1 MGLLMPRSDSPPPGT
16 TPTVVVL
23 LATYNGERFLK
34 EQLASILNQ
43 RGVAV
48 RVIALDDASTDTT
61 PALLAAAAGADPR
74 ITVLPVQGRS
84 GSAAAN
90 FARLL
95 LEAPFDDDA
104 LIAFA
109 DQDDV
114 WMPDKLTRH
123 VELLQSDTFDGV
135 SSNVIAFDEHDRR
148 TLVRK
153 DFPQRKFDYLLES
166 PGPGSTFLFTGRL
179 ANLAREHLSG
189 PDAAARAV
197 DYHDWLLYALCR
209 AQGWRWHID
218 SVPSV
223 LYRQHDANVMG
234 SNVGLASARERLRL
248 IRRHWHRQQALI
260 LAQLSVDI
268 APDATRAELT
278 SIAEALATRTM
289 QNRRTLLSYSSEFR
303 RRPRDRRAIAVL
315 IALGIW

>member
-1 MGLLMPRSDSPPPGT
+1 MSRSDSPPPGT
-16 TPTVVVL
+16 TPAVVVL
-23 LATYNGERFLK
+23 LATYNGERFLG
-34 EQLASILNQ
+34 EQLASILDQ

-61 PALLAAAAGADPR
+61 PTLLAQAAAADPR
-74 ITVLPVQGRS
+74 ITVLPAKGPS

-95 LEAPFDDDA
+95 LEAPFEDDA
-104 LIAFA
+104 LVAFA

-114 WMPDKLTRH
+114 WMPDKLARH
-123 VELLQSDTFDGV
+123 VDLLRAGGFDGV
-135 SSNVIAFDEHDRR
+135 SSSVIAFDEHDRR

-179 ANLAREHLSG
+179 ANLAREHLSRA
-189 PDAAARAV
+189 DAPARAV

-209 AQGWRWHID
+209 ARGWRWQID

-223 LYRQHDANVMG
+223 LYRQHDGNVMG
-234 SNVGLASARERLRL
+234 SNVGLAAARERLGL
-248 IRRHWHRQQALI
+248 IRRHWHRRQSLI
-260 LAQLSVDI
+260 LVRLSVEL
-268 APDATRAELT
+268 ASDAARPELT
-278 SIAEALATRTM
+278 KIADALATRTLR
-289 QNRRTLLSYSSEFR
+289 NRRTLLSYASDFR
-303 RRPRDRRAIAVL
+303 RRPRDRRAIAML

>member
-1 MGLLMPRSDSPPPGT
+1 M
-16 TPTVVVL
+16 TPTVTVL
-23 LATYNGERFLK
+23 LATYNGERFLE
-34 EQLASILNQ
+34 EQLASILDQ

-48 RVIALDDASTDTT
+48 RVTALDDGSTDTT
-61 PALLAAAAGADPR
+61 PALLAQAAAADPR
-74 ITVLPVQGRS
+74 ITVLPVQGPS

-95 LEAPFDDDA
+95 LEAPFEDDA
-104 LIAFA
+104 LVAFA

-114 WMPDKLTRH
+114 WMPDKLARH
-123 VELLQSDTFDGV
+123 VDLLRSGSFDGV

-179 ANLAREHLSG
+179 ANLAREHLASS
-189 PDAAARAV
+189 DAPARAV

-209 AQGWRWHID
+209 ARGWRWQID

-223 LYRQHDANVMG
+223 LYRQHDGNVMG
-234 SNVGLASARERLRL
+234 SNVGLAATRERLGL

-260 LAQLSVDI
+260 LARLSVEL
-268 APDATRAELT
+268 ASDAARPELT
-278 SIAEALATRTM
+278 KIADALGTRTLR
-289 QNRRTLLSYSSEFR
+289 NRRTLLSHASDFR
-303 RRPRDRRAIAVL
+303 RRPRDRSAIAML